1 MKQELL
7 WDVVR
12 RSREDL
18 QEDDRQ
24 RLYHLLLGYA
34 DVFASDE
41 ADLGRTGMVKH
52 KVDSGSSSPIRQG
65 PRRVPLSNKRKFVSS
80 FGGC

>member
-1 MKQELL
+1 MPANVSPVKL
-7 WDVVR
+7 WDVVG
-12 RSREDL
+12 RSGKYL

-24 RLYHLLLGYA
+24 RLFHLLLGYV

-52 KVDSGSSSPIRQG
+52 NVDSLPIRQG
-65 PRRVPLSNKRKFVSS
+65 QRRVPLF
-80 FGGC
+80 